1 MNKIDVLIVGST
13 GYIGL
18 ELLKLLTNHKYINIK
33 YLCGNS
39 SIGKKISYFDKR
51 FKNKKLPKII
61 KFNKK
66 LLKYVDIVF
75 TALPYGGSQKISKYL
90 LKRNKLI
97 DLSADFRL
105 TNKYDYIK
113 WYKKKHIKPEYLK
126 KSIYS
131 LPELTNRNLKN
142 YKIIACPGCYPTS
155 ILIPLIPLIKNK
167 LIKYKNIIIDSKSG
181 YSGAGRNV
189 HEKYKND
196 NLYESIKPYGITIH
210 RHNSEIQQELN
221 IAGKK
226 NVQFTF
232 TPHLTPMFRG
242 ILSSIYVELEK
253 KSSINK
259 ILSCLKKT
267 YQNRYFIKI
276 MKPNVALST
285 NSVINTNYCNV
296 SVNKTKH
303 KDKIIIFSVIDN
315 LIKGGSGQAIQNLNL
330 LKNFDVKEG
339 LI

>member
-66 LLKYVDIVF
+66 LLKNVDIVF

-113 WYKKKHIKPEYLK
+113 WYKKN
-126 KSIYS
+126 
-131 LPELTNRNLKN
+131 T
-142 YKIIACPGCYPTS
+142 
-155 ILIPLIPLIKNK
+155 
-167 LIKYKNIIIDSKSG
+167 
-181 YSGAGRNV
+181 
-189 HEKYKND
+189 
-196 NLYESIKPYGITIH
+196 
-210 RHNSEIQQELN
+210 LN
-221 IAGKK
+221 
-226 NVQFTF
+226 
-232 TPHLTPMFRG
+232 
-242 ILSSIYVELEK
+242 
-253 KSSINK
+253 
-259 ILSCLKKT
+259 
-267 YQNRYFIKI
+267 QN
-276 MKPNVALST
+276 T
-285 NSVINTNYCNV
+285 
-296 SVNKTKH
+296 
-303 KDKIIIFSVIDN
+303 
-315 LIKGGSGQAIQNLNL
+315 
-330 LKNFDVKEG
+330 
-339 LI
+339 